1 MTSNPQRKA
10 VLLGLGAVLS
20 WSTVATAFKI
30 TLKHVDHFQL
40 LFLATVFS
48 IMALA
53 LVLVIQGRFSSVFQA
68 STRQYVQCF
77 GLGFLNP
84 FLYYLVLFKAYSL
97 LPAQVAQPLNY
108 TWALT
113 LSWLA
118 VPFLGQKLGRVDFLA
133 GIVCYSGVLV
143 ICTGGKITNLQ
154 VNSGLGVG
162 LALGSTLIW
171 AAYWLANRRS
181 KIDPVVGLFLGFLFA
196 LPLVT
201 IVTAIQS
208 DFVFSRSGL
217 VGGAY
222 VGMIEMGFTF
232 VLWLMAMKL
241 TTSTARVANLIFL
254 SPFLSLIFIQFVL
267 GEDVKPGTVAGL
279 ILIVGGLF
287 WQSQHAAT
295 TTNRVEK

>member
-1 MTSNPQRKA
+1 MVQNNQRKA
-10 VLLGLGAVLS
+10 MFMGLGAVLS
-20 WSTVATAFKI
+20 WSTVATAFKL

-48 IMALA
+48 IFALG
-53 LVLVIQGRFSSVFQA
+53 LVLVVQGKVDRLFKA
-68 STRQYVQCF
+68 TARQYAQCF

-118 VPFLGQKLGRVDFLA
+118 VPFLGHKLGRVDFLA
-133 GIVCYSGVLV
+133 GIICYFGVLV
-143 ICTGGKITNLQ
+143 ISTGGDVTGLQ
-154 VNSGLGVG
+154 VDSWLGVG

-171 AAYWLANRRS
+171 ATYWIMNKRS
-181 KIDPVVGLFLGFLFA
+181 SLDPVVGLFLGFVFA

-201 IVTAIQS
+201 LVTAMQS
-208 DFVFSRSGL
+208 DFVFDKGGL
-217 VGGAY
+217 IGGAY

-241 TTSTARVANLIFL
+241 TTNTARVANLIFL
-254 SPFLSLIFIQFVL
+254 SPFLSLVFIQFVL
-267 GEDVKPGTVAGL
+267 GEDVRLGTVGGL
-279 ILIVGGLF
+279 VLIVGGLY
-287 WQSQHAAT
+287 WQGRSA
-295 TTNRVEK
+295 VGDEG